1 MLMIKGNRIKRFVL
15 GALLADY
22 YFLVL
27 CSTVICRNGGRER
40 QMVLM
45 PFWKY
50 PDIWNKVDY
59 PADLLEVLLN
69 IALFIPIGLLLDGM
83 GMKLKRVF
91 LCGVVL
97 SGIIEMS
104 QLAFCRGLCETD
116 DVIHNTLGCVIGYF
130 LVRSVVLVRSEECGL
145 VRSEECSLVRS
156 EECGLARSE
165 LVKKTME
172 GNWGN
177 EKCSSRKE

>member
-27 CSTVICRNGGRER
+27 CSTVICRCSSGER

-69 IALFIPIGLLLDGM
+69 IALKECNESRYWLRLLNKSRYLTKEEFDSIY
-83 GMKLKRVF
+83 K
-91 LCGVVL
+91 
-97 SGIIEMS
+97 
-104 QLAFCRGLCETD
+104 D
-116 DVIHNTLGCVIGYF
+116 
-130 LVRSVVLVRSEECGL
+130 SEEIL
-145 VRSEECSLVRS
+145 KL
-156 EECGLARSE
+156 LASITKTTSYKI
-165 LVKKTME
+165 KK
-172 GNWGN
+172 
-177 EKCSSRKE
+177 

>member
-27 CSTVICRNGGRER
+27 CSTVICRSSSGER

-69 IALFIPIGLLLDGM
+69 IALKECNESRYWLRLLNKSRYLTKEEFDSIY
-83 GMKLKRVF
+83 K
-91 LCGVVL
+91 
-97 SGIIEMS
+97 
-104 QLAFCRGLCETD
+104 D
-116 DVIHNTLGCVIGYF
+116 
-130 LVRSVVLVRSEECGL
+130 SEEILKLLASITKTTSDKIKKYNHGRKKNNLL
-145 VRSEECSLVRS
+145 VPCPHE
-156 EECGLARSE
+156 
-165 LVKKTME
+165 
-172 GNWGN
+172 
-177 EKCSSRKE
+177 